1 MKGTSYVYNLLHL
14 KEISHDFWK
23 EFFMYNMKMWNINK
37 QNTINILNVYQILA
51 DIAEKELRMS
61 MFLDT
66 YQSLIYKRCLILK

>member
-1 MKGTSYVYNLLHL
+1 
-14 KEISHDFWK
+14 
-23 EFFMYNMKMWNINK
+23 MKMSNINK

-66 YQSLIYKRCLILK
+66 YQSLIDKGCLILK